1 MAALIIIIEDDTT
14 DSDNE
19 FITTAD
25 KFGNLSHDTFLF
37 D

>member
-1 MAALIIIIEDDTT
+1 MAALIITIEDDTT